1 MKNLPEIC
9 TKAWGTVNE
18 NPFKISDKL
27 KYQEDVYFY
36 VIRRYSG
43 ITRPKHLF
51 QVESRRFSRYLDA
64 VDWQDFMKSQK
75 KGIYQIIAIPESDEV
90 LA

>member
-1 MKNLPEIC
+1 MKNLSEID
-9 TKAWGTVNE
+9 TKAWGTSSA
-18 NPFKISDKL
+18 NPFDDADRL
-27 KYQEDVYFY
+27 KYQEHVYFY

-75 KGIYQIIAIPESDEV
+75 KGVYQIIAIPEPDEV
-90 LA
+90 LR